1 MISIHTWVYEDGEV
15 NISVNIERRR
25 NALNRKPKLS
35 AVEKIA
41 LLSMIAEE
49 LDERF
54 PETEAN
60 RLISGTIRVPVNQQQ
75 VAGVLTDLRGETAT
89 DWDRA
94 KSHPFVPDRT

>member
-35 AVEKIA
+35 ALEKVA

-49 LDERF
+49 LDDRF
-54 PETEAN
+54 PDTNAN
-60 RLISGTIRVPVNQQQ
+60 RPDDGTIRIPVAHQQ
-75 VAGVLTDLRGETAT
+75 VAGALTDLRQETST
-89 DWDRA
+89 DWDRSGVI
-94 KSHPFVPDRT
+94 SHVPSRT